1 MPIATE
7 HAWRPGALAV
17 AAALLLTVAAAA
29 QAAQATQSAEA
40 AEAAE
45 AGARPNLVIFLADD
59 LGWADTGF
67 RGSDIDT
74 PNLDRLAKE
83 GVELSRFYTAPIC
96 TPTRAALLTGR
107 DPGRLGLAYS
117 TIKPWDNHGLHP
129 DEHLMPESLRAAG
142 YQTAIIGK
150 WHLGHAQSQFHPNA
164 RGFEHFY
171 GHLHTEVG
179 YYPPFRAQGG
189 RDLQRNGVSLD
200 DEGYETEL
208 LADEA
213 LRWLAAR
220 DAKRPF
226 FLYMPFLAPHT
237 PLDAPEELRAK
248 YADMPDNRAPARS
261 PLDRQSRI
269 ARLMGAK
276 SLRPM
281 YAAVVE
287 GMDRAIGRVLDALD
301 EHGLSDNTIVLFFSD
316 NGGQA
321 VYSVGGADNAPLR
334 GGKGET
340 FEGGIRVVSLLRAPG
355 RLPAGERVDTL
366 MTVMDVFPTL
376 LAATGVRSRA
386 RKPLDGID
394 LWDALSRGRP
404 DPRDPEDL
412 VVFVS
417 ESPIPGSMRQTAF
430 NARWKLVQRVERDFL
445 EAEVSH
451 QLFRI
456 DRDPYEERDVAA
468 AHPARVQ
475 RMAMALRR
483 WRARHPIH
491 GMRPSVMPPP
501 GWRAP
506 RDWAAYT
513 MESARLQ
520 DAPAPGMAPASAL
533 PRLDA
538 VHGERGRLIYDCDPW
553 PDAGPVRNC

>member
-1 MPIATE
+1 MLIAFS
-7 HAWRPGALAV
+7 RPLRQGRSLLAALSSRTALAV
-17 AAALLLTVAAAA
+17 ALVAVA
-29 QAAQATQSAEA
+29 QAASGQAPQ
-40 AEAAE
+40 
-45 AGARPNLVIFLADD
+45 GDPPPNVVIFLADD

-83 GVELSRFYTAPIC
+83 GVELSRFYTTPIC
-96 TPTRAALLTGR
+96 TPTRAALMTGR
-107 DPGRLGLAYS
+107 DPVRMGLVYS
-117 TIKPWDNHGLHP
+117 VIMPWDNHGLHP

-150 WHLGHAQSQFHPNA
+150 WHLGHAQQPFHPNS

-179 YYPPFRAQGG
+179 YYPPFRNQGG
-189 RDLQRNGVSLD
+189 KDMQRNGVSLD
-200 DEGYETEL
+200 DEGYETDL

-213 LRWLAAR
+213 IRWLAAR

-226 FLYMPFLAPHT
+226 FLYMPFIAPHT
-237 PLDAPEELRAK
+237 PLDAPEALRAK
-248 YADMPDNRAPARS
+248 YADMPDHRAPARS
-261 PLDRQSRI
+261 PLDRQSRM

-301 EHGLSDNTIVLFFSD
+301 EHGLSENTIVLFFSD
-316 NGGQA
+316 NGGQV
-321 VYSVGGADNAPLR
+321 VYSAGGADNAPLR

-376 LAATGVRSRA
+376 AAAVGISPQGD
-386 RKPLDGID
+386 KELDGLN
-394 LWDALSRGRP
+394 LWPSLSAGRES
-404 DPRDPEDL
+404 PRDDDDY
-412 VVFVS
+412 VVLAS
-417 ESPIPGSMRQTAF
+417 EIPIYDSYKFTAF
-430 NARWKLVQRVERDFL
+430 NDQWKLVEIVEREFMSS
-445 EAEVSH
+445 EVTRL
-451 QLFRI
+451 LFRI
-456 DRDPYEERDVAA
+456 DKDPHEENNLADV
-468 AHPARVQ
+468 HPRQVR
-475 RMAMALRR
+475 RMAAVLRR
-483 WRARHPIH
+483 WRALHPVN
-491 GMRPSVMPPP
+491 GVRARLMPPP

-506 RDWAAYT
+506 RDWADYT
-513 MESARLQ
+513 IATQELQ
-520 DAPAPGMAPASAL
+520 DSLAPGMAPASAL
-533 PRLDA
+533 RPLDFM
-538 VHGERGRLIYDCDPW
+538 HGERGRLIYDCEPW
-553 PDAGPVRNC
+553 PLLGGGLCR